1 MNIKRLLRKIDLYNW
16 IRYRTWNRYHILKMR
31 YLKPGWHDEDELLIH
46 SMFEVLSQF
55 IEGEDKYKI
64 VNWDSNP
71 QHKQAWKEMNEL
83 HKWWIKR
90 QKRESDNPI
99 LQPNIKSPSMKFTP
113 TEKKWINPETK
124 KEEGTSRMDF
134 VYKSKK
140 DKARWKKA
148 CKDCTKW
155 EEKCFNEDTEM
166 MIRLIKI
173 RPFMWT

>member
-55 IEGEDKYKI
+55 IEGEDKYQI
-64 VNWDSNP
+64 VAWDSNP
-71 QHKQAWKEMNEL
+71 QDKHAWKEMNEL
-83 HKWWIKR
+83 YKWWVKR

-99 LQPNIKSPSMKFTP
+99 LQPNIKSPGMKFTP

-124 KEEGTSRMDF
+124 KEEGTSKMDF
-134 VYKSKK
+134 VHKSKK
-140 DKARWKKA
+140 DQERWEKA

-155 EEKCFNEDTEM
+155 ETDCFNEDTEM
-166 MIRLIKI
+166 MTRLIKI